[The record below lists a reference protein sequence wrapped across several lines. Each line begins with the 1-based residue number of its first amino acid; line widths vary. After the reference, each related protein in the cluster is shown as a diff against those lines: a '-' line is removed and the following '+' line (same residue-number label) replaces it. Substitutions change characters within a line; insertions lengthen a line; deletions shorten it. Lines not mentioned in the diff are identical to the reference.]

1 MTPPQ
6 RAELAPAAGTMDRYL
21 SDRTTERIRQ
31 SVPENTKR
39 AYARQLERFAAW
51 CAEHRR
57 NPLPATGETLA
68 EFVSHLCDLDLGP
81 SSIDQ
86 AITAIRTQHR
96 TSGYRQ
102 QPDTEG
108 ARRVLRVHRRERAE
122 AGQRTHKAPPIVLER
137 LRLMVEATP
146 AGTLLGTRDR
156 ALLVTGFAMMA
167 RRSELAALNIADV
180 VEDEDGLTILV
191 RASKTDQAGIGTEVH
206 IPAGVHPDTDPIR
219 VMRRYLASLA
229 EHRITEGRLF
239 RSVDRHGNP
248 GPGISPDG
256 INKAVRAA
264 AQRAGLERAELFS
277 AHGLRA
283 GGATSAYRAG
293 APVSAITTQGRWSE
307 RSTTVLGYIRSED
320 QRRNNPMRG
329 IGL

>member
-1 MTPPQ
+1 VTTPHSTD
-6 RAELAPAAGTMDRYL
+6 LVPAAGTMDRFL
-21 SDRTTERIRQ
+21 SDRTAERIRQ
-31 SVPENTKR
+31 SVPENTQR
-39 AYARQLERFAAW
+39 AYARQLERFTAW
-51 CAEHRR
+51 CAEHGRTA
-57 NPLPATGETLA
+57 LPATGETLA

-96 TSGYRQ
+96 TNGYPQ

-122 AGQRTHKAPPIVLER
+122 AGQRTHKAPPIVLDR
-137 LRLMVEATP
+137 LQLMIEATP
-146 AGTLLGTRDR
+146 ADTLLGRRDR
-156 ALLVTGFAMMA
+156 ALLITGFAMMA

-191 RASKTDQAGIGTEVH
+191 RASKTDQAGVGAEVH
-206 IPAGVHPDTDPIR
+206 IPAGVHSDTDPVR
-219 VMRRYLASLA
+219 VMRRYLAALA
-229 EHRITEGRLF
+229 ERGITEGRLF

-248 GPGISPDG
+248 GSGISADG

-264 AQRAGLERAELFS
+264 AERAGLDRAELFS

-307 RSTTVLGYIRSED
+307 RSTTVLGYIRVED